1 MAYITI
7 VSGGSQPVFATDVLN
22 GPVAQDA
29 NIAAQGPV
37 QVAGPKLDFY
47 SFTANVSLASL
58 GTQGAVNEFVA
69 NVLQAL
75 QQVSTVAQYQVGPS
89 ANVISVGLYP
99 VGSFANVAVAVATAQ
114 GANGGGYG
122 ISSGSN
128 VATFTSTT
136 AAS

>member
-1 MAYITI
+1 MAYITP

-22 GPVAQDA
+22 GPVAQGA

-47 SFTANVSLASL
+47 SFTANASLATA
-58 GTQGAVNEFVA
+58 GGVNGYVA

-75 QQVSTVAQYQVGPS
+75 QQVTTIAQYQVGPS
-89 ANVISVGLYP
+89 GNVINVGLYP
-99 VGSFANVAVAVATAQ
+99 TGSFANVAAAVAQAQ
-114 GANGGGYG
+114 TANGAIG

>member
-1 MAYITI
+1 MAYITP

-22 GPVAQDA
+22 GPVAQGA

-47 SFTANVSLASL
+47 SFTANASLASA
-58 GTQGAVNEFVA
+58 GAVNGYVA
-69 NVLQAL
+69 NVIQAL
-75 QQVSTVAQYQVGPS
+75 QQVTTVAQYQVGPTG
-89 ANVISVGLYP
+89 NVINVGLYP
-99 VGSFANVAVAVATAQ
+99 VGSFANVAVAVAQAQ
-114 GANGGGYG
+114 TANGAIG

-128 VATFTSTT
+128 AATFTSTT